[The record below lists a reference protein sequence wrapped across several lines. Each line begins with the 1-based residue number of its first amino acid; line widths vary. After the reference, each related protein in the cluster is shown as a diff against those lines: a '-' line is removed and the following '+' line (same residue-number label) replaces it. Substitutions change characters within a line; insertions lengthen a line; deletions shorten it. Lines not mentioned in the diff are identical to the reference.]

1 MSDVWSIFAPI
12 LCYCVPMPRGERPSV
27 KPARAPRRAPGTGA
41 ATKAR
46 SRVPARNLPSDSR
59 ATDTRQRIVT
69 AVWDVLAENG
79 YSALTVRLVGQRAGV
94 SHAMIHYYFT
104 SKDDLVLAVVDYA
117 RGYWI
122 HPLEDYVFG
131 TGTPSQKLEN
141 IIVWMAEPATRD
153 VMRVHRQ
160 LLAQSEWN
168 EDLRAAMAAEYARW
182 RTGFVELFRQ
192 LDEEGRLAPN
202 TNIQLLSAGFSTVSD
217 SLVSKR
223 SLDASVDS
231 EAIMREMLRP
241 FLGSVADA
249 AECMTVNVADEGG
262 SGAREDGE

>member
-1 MSDVWSIFAPI
+1 MV
-12 LCYCVPMPRGERPSV
+12 
-27 KPARAPRRAPGTGA
+27 
-41 ATKAR
+41 
-46 SRVPARNLPSDSR
+46 
-59 ATDTRQRIVT
+59 
-69 AVWDVLAENG
+69 AVWDVLAESG

-94 SHAMIHYYFT
+94 SHAMIHYYFA

-122 HPLEDYVFG
+122 HPLEDHVFG
-131 TGTPSQKLEN
+131 AGKPSQKLEN

-168 EDLRAAMAAEYARW
+168 EDLRTAMAAEYARW
-182 RTGFVELFRQ
+182 RAGFVDLFRQ
-192 LDEEGRLAPN
+192 LDVEGRLAPG
-202 TNIQLLSAGFSTVSD
+202 TDIQLLGAGFSTVSD

-223 SLDASVDS
+223 ALDASVDS

-241 FLGSVADA
+241 FLVPAGEAPPDA
-249 AECMTVNVADEGG
+249 SPVIAAGRGRGPHGAGG
-262 SGAREDGE
+262 